1 MCRKALKVK
10 MDTNKGLGKHEEML
24 SGWGTGSV
32 GWTGFPSRGSSN
44 TLSVEIGKSSDS
56 LVL

>member
-1 MCRKALKVK
+1 
-10 MDTNKGLGKHEEML
+10 MDTNKGLGEHKEML
-24 SGWGTGSV
+24 SGWGTGSMA
-32 GWTGFPSRGSSN
+32 WTGFPFQGRGCN